1 MNIRESVVHTLRCE
15 SEIIAELEKTVS
27 EEQIEKVMNAFL
39 NCKGTVILTGC
50 GTSGTAAQKIEHT
63 LSCVD
68 CPAVPVPGQRPSRRH
83 GRGTEG

>member
-39 NCKGTVILTGC
+39 NCKGKVI
-50 GTSGTAAQKIEHT
+50 QKSSI
-63 LSCVD
+63 
-68 CPAVPVPGQRPSRRH
+68 R
-83 GRGTEG
+83 

>member
-39 NCKGTVILTGC
+39 NCKGKVILTGC
-50 GTSGTAAQKIEHT
+50 QELVEGE
-63 LSCVD
+63 LSKYTYPKD
-68 CPAVPVPGQRPSRRH
+68 RVPVPGQRPSRRH

>member
-39 NCKGTVILTGC
+39 NCKGKVILTGC

-68 CPAVPVPGQRPSRRH
+68 CPALFLSPANALH
-83 GRGTEG
+83 GGTEG